1 MQLCSVKI
9 KLIRFCA
16 GFERF
21 CVGLKRGVGQGAKL
35 AVKMLTAEQRLPE
48 AVRPK
53 QYGGV
58 DEVLQRIWGGGR
70 MRGEGGKR
78 GRVSSQ

>member
-1 MQLCSVKI
+1 M
-9 KLIRFCA
+9 
-16 GFERF
+16 
-21 CVGLKRGVGQGAKL
+21 
-35 AVKMLTAEQRLPE
+35 KMLTAEQRLPE
-48 AVRPK
+48 AVGPK
-53 QYGGV
+53 QCGGV